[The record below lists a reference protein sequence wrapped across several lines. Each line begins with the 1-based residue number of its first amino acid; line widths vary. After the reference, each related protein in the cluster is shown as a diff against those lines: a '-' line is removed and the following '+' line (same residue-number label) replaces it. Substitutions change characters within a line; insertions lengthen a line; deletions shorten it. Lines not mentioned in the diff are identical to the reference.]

1 MTWALVFGILFTL
14 AAAGLALIGKWLAAL
29 AVFVVGIIGA
39 CLLVQKCPNCGRVIG
54 DAPGECIG
62 SNCTGPTL
70 TKGQTAQMVGGTW
83 VTCAV
88 RTVLILIVVVVACVA
103 VALS

>member
-1 MTWALVFGILFTL
+1 MTWALVFGIGFALV
-14 AAAGLALIGKWLAAL
+14 AVGLAVIGSYPAAL

-39 CLLVQKCPNCGRVIG
+39 WLLVQKCPNCGRVIG